1 MYVKR
6 DLKFCILQD
15 LKYINYNRLINY
27 LILNCQVY
35 HDVKMYIFTLD
46 NNLSLQWNACGR
58 FSCVTDCNS
67 IRAIYSK
74 VSHSCL
80 RGRRYNEIACIASLA
95 NTSLPK
101 SHCERWRNIAFAICH
116 ASMLLEATGGIF
128 DLIAGREAPAMPISV
143 HGQLT
148 FGILQVIAA
157 Q

>member
-1 MYVKR
+1 MRIFLCNK
-6 DLKFCILQD
+6 LQFD
-15 LKYINYNRLINY
+15 TCNLLESKSFVPPRETLYN
-27 LILNCQVY
+27 
-35 HDVKMYIFTLD
+35 
-46 NNLSLQWNACGR
+46 G
-58 FSCVTDCNS
+58 
-67 IRAIYSK
+67 
-74 VSHSCL
+74 
-80 RGRRYNEIACIASLA
+80 IACIASLA

-101 SHCERWRNIAFAICH
+101 SHRKRWRDIAFAICH